1 VIPTCGVPL
10 PSANG
15 SNAQFTILC
24 IEDDPAISRLYEL
37 RLSSWGARVL
47 CSGNGRD
54 GYASAIRSNPD
65 LILLDN
71 DLPDIQGF
79 EVLTRLRSEPALVDV
94 PVVMLTGLD
103 TRTMQQRVFACGV
116 LDVLPKPVNFRD
128 LLEQVQRVSSTPR
141 GGKSALRLASP
152 AGNG

>member
-1 VIPTCGVPL
+1 MIPTCSASP
-10 PSANG
+10 PSANR

-37 RLSSWGARVL
+37 RLSAEGARVL

-54 GYASAIRSNPD
+54 GYATAVRSNPD

-71 DLPDIQGF
+71 DLPDEPGHQ
-79 EVLTRLRSEPALVDV
+79 VLARLRSQPSLVDV
-94 PVVMLTGLD
+94 PVVMLTGMD
-103 TRTMQQRVFACGV
+103 PRTMQQRVFACGV
-116 LDVLPKPVNFRD
+116 LDILSKPVNFHD
-128 LLEQVQRVSSTPR
+128 LLQQIHRLATTPR
-141 GGKSALRLASP
+141 SGKSALDSKLP